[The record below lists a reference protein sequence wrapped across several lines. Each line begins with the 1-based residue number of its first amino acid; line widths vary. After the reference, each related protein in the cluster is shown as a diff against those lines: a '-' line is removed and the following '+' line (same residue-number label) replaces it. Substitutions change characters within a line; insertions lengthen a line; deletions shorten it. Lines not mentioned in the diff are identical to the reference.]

1 MAAHLW
7 IFFLLMIYSCLGID
21 IGRIAMAANRAD
33 PRMGARELANRLPIP
48 RAPTLGKR
56 FLEEARDELLGV
68 SRCVSVVVA
77 RSRIR
82 TLRTRTRRAGGQDA
96 LAHDLDL
103 LLSKKD
109 APCGPE
115 YECVFCGDHAVR
127 CLRHTPHLSVC
138 EAHSVAGNRARDLR
152 AIRRVLLNPPDEFF
166 SALIAHWSAVL
177 LDFDNYTPS
186 RSTGSSTVK
195 TMRRHWAR
203 FLAHHQMTHSA
214 PTERVLSLWGFC
226 CTAYPEMWED
236 PPPITSYLWS
246 VVAAEA
252 TARDAEAS
260 ARNGQQGGRPRDKK
274 REREIARLAARG
286 LTQKEIATKLGTAQC
301 QVSRVLRRLRVP

>member
-1 MAAHLW
+1 
-7 IFFLLMIYSCLGID
+7 
-21 IGRIAMAANRAD
+21 MAANRAD

-152 AIRRVLLNPPDEFF
+152 AIHRVLLAPPDEFF
-166 SALIAHWSAVL
+166 DALAGPPLSAIL
-177 LDFDNYTPS
+177 LS
-186 RSTGSSTVK
+186 LESESSNIE
-195 TMRRHWAR
+195 TMRHRWLH
-203 FLAHHQMTHSA
+203 LLSEQQITPEA
-214 PTERVLSLWGFC
+214 PAERVLAFWGAC
-226 CTAYPEMWED
+226 CAAYPETWET
-236 PPPITSYLWS
+236 PPPITSLLWS
-246 VVAAEA
+246 VVSAESV
-252 TARDAEAS
+252 ARDAMAS
-260 ARNGQQGGRPRDKK
+260 AQNGQQGGRPRD
-274 REREIARLAARG
+274 ERQEKAIARLAARG
-286 LTQKEIATKLGTAQC
+286 LTQKAIAAKLGTAQC
-301 QVSRVLRRLRVP
+301 QVSRALRRLRAS